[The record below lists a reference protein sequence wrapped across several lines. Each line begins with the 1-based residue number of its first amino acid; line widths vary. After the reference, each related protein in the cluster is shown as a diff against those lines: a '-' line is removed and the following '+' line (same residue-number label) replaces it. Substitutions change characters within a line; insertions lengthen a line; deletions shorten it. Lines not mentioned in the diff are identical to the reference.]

1 MVFIISSIYK
11 LSIIYFRFTNRDSI
25 ILHRKQ
31 HTKQKTHFCSIC
43 NKGFY
48 KQSCLSRHQRSHTGE
63 RPFQCEYCKKSFS
76 QSTSVKSHKAKC
88 HPEHEDSFAS
98 PQIGHRSWNVFTF
111 YNDVCHEKL
120 YLLLLLTRKWLT
132 YCLISTFSFFF

>member
-1 MVFIISSIYK
+1 MIIVICRYSLQIHICKKY
-11 LSIIYFRFTNRDSI
+11 IIILIRFTNRDSI

-63 RPFQCEYCKKSFS
+63 RPFQCEFCKKSFS
-76 QSTSVKSHKAKC
+76 QSTSVKAHKAKC
-88 HPEHEDSFAS
+88 SLNPDYDESIMS
-98 PQIGHRSWNVFTF
+98 QYYNPLYQI
-111 YNDVCHEKL
+111 
-120 YLLLLLTRKWLT
+120 
-132 YCLISTFSFFF
+132 ISYFSSSKSNEFDIDMYHNNNMK